1 MSWAKPKDKKAKVDF
16 QIRYDSELDILYL
29 AREGQEANVEL
40 SPEANLEFDA
50 EGNVIG
56 IEILN
61 ASYLLK
67 GVIEQ
72 LREKSL
78 TA

>member
-1 MSWAKPKDKKAKVDF
+1 MDF
-16 QIRYDSELDILYL
+16 QFRYDPELDILYL
-29 AREGQEANVEL
+29 AREGQETSVEI

-61 ASYLLK
+61 ASRLMK
-67 GVIEQ
+67 DVIEQ
-72 LREKSL
+72 IQDKSL

>member
-1 MSWAKPKDKKAKVDF
+1 MNF
-16 QIRYDSELDILYL
+16 QFYYDSELDILYL
-29 AREGQEANVEL
+29 AREGQEASVEI

-61 ASYLLK
+61 ASRLLK

-78 TA
+78 AA

>member
-1 MSWAKPKDKKAKVDF
+1 MNF
-16 QIRYDSELDILYL
+16 QFYYDSELDILYL
-29 AREGQEANVEL
+29 AREGQEASVEI

-61 ASYLLK
+61 ASRLMK

-78 TA
+78 AA

>member
-1 MSWAKPKDKKAKVDF
+1 MNF
-16 QIRYDSELDILYL
+16 QFYYDSELDILYL
-29 AREGQEANVEL
+29 AREGQEADVAEV
-40 SPEANLEFDA
+40 SPEVNLEFDA

-61 ASYLLK
+61 ASRLMK

-72 LREKSL
+72 LQEKSL
-78 TA
+78 AT

>member
-1 MSWAKPKDKKAKVDF
+1 VDF
-16 QIRYDSELDILYL
+16 QFRYDSELDVLYF
-29 AREGQEANVEL
+29 AREGQEADVVEV

-50 EGNVIG
+50 EGMVIG
-56 IEILN
+56 IEILS
-61 ASYLLK
+61 ASHLMK